1 MIPQTPE
8 ILLTPLVID
17 GDKSIIPVETP
28 AGTPDFSISSGFPK
42 ITSIEKEKGGIAPRR
57 IDFNAVFNLLS
68 IHTYFLQSGGN
79 YTYNPALDYIFGS
92 MVLGSDRA
100 LYFCI
105 FPNGPEAGAGIT
117 HDPVNSPDYWRMII
131 NADGKLN
138 ADNLSVVLGAF
149 ATRDNV
155 SLSDDMITGILPIS
169 KGGTGAATA
178 NNAYSNLGG
187 KALGKL
193 DTIAITDSKITGNLP
208 AARVSG
214 LAKVATSGN
223 YNDLTNKPAN
233 TGAPLPNN
241 NAGAV
246 GQWRGLELVYNGGIV
261 NDLKTASAPAGG
273 TWVYFMVTQSITT
286 FNPGDEQASYT
297 TCGSVSFNSG
307 IVAGGTTLFTASSY
321 LRYGGGA
328 CWRIQ

>member
-17 GDKSIIPVETP
+17 GDKSTIPVETP
-28 AGTPDFSISSGFPK
+28 AGTPDFSISSGFPQ
-42 ITSIEKEKGGIAPRR
+42 ITSIEKKKGGIAPRR

-68 IHTYFLQSGGN
+68 IHTYFLQSGCQ

-131 NADGKLN
+131 TADGKLN
-138 ADNLSVVLGAF
+138 ID
-149 ATRDNV
+149 
-155 SLSDDMITGILPIS
+155 LSDNNISGTLPIER
-169 KGGTGAATA
+169 GGTGA
-178 NNAYSNLGG
+178 NNAGG
-187 KALGKL
+187 AWENIGGGNLGKL
-193 DTIAITDSKITGNLP
+193 DSIAITDSKITGNLP

-214 LAKVATSGN
+214 LAKVATSGS

-233 TGAPLPNN
+233 NGAPLPVSNTSN
-241 NAGAV
+241 PV
-246 GQWRGLELVYNGGIV
+246 GSWV
-261 NDLKTASAPAGG
+261 NISYLGNWQVPAGG
-273 TWVYFMVTQSITT
+273 SWAICIFTT
-286 FNPGDEQASYT
+286 KDGGVFQ
-297 TCGSVSFNSG
+297 CQSG
-307 IVAGGTTLFTASSY
+307 IYAGGTVINTA
-321 LRYGGGA
+321 LNWCWGFA
-328 CWRIQ
+328 WRIQ